1 MRELKDKNTK
11 REAVVIAVVNLIG
24 LLITVCGI
32 IIAIKMLF
40 VPRSLWIDE
49 AGLAYSFSLRSITK
63 LTSQQFEWMQS
74 APVGFLYV
82 EKLLSLSLGNTE
94 QVLRLYSLLSYFLL
108 LVLMFLSAKN
118 MFKSRVPMLPVGY
131 VSSMSIILQ
140 YSNVFKPYMQ
150 DAWMVLLVI
159 YLYYCWK
166 EKKIK
171 TIGLAI
177 TWSVLIWF
185 SNPVCFAIGG
195 CLLVDLVLFVKKD
208 TSISIK
214 EELFISICIGFS
226 FVIDYFYW
234 LRGAATDADM
244 QGFWKGHYFKLIL
257 KSKEDWVH
265 AKELIHI
272 IMQWFNTYEVLFCAV
287 ILLMSIL
294 AIIKVKKYHMCIVFC
309 IVVSLFASSIHMY
322 PIQERLWVFAYPLI
336 ILIVFDFFEN
346 VILQTNSSLFL
357 KTSVFFLLIVFI
369 FNNNGIEMYKDD
381 QNVYWKGYE
390 TNYQVEYL
398 QDVANA
404 SDSIYVYYYAVPGVK
419 YKIGYDT
426 SELNGA
432 KIIYGNT
439 LFGEADTCEEDIEK
453 ILENESCYI
462 VTSSFNDVE
471 GKKLIETLK
480 QYGTLELVDYRYDTP
495 LWHYTSNNEKKK
507 TQYSINEIDEYQE
520 GNYMYKT
527 IQIVNTGET
536 YLNHMYEDV
545 YLGGD
550 GLVGVYSIP
559 KMIAPSQSIEIKVY
573 CEPGTDNI
581 HLYTDKGVL

>member
-1 MRELKDKNTK
+1 
-11 REAVVIAVVNLIG
+11 
-24 LLITVCGI
+24 
-32 IIAIKMLF
+32 
-40 VPRSLWIDE
+40 
-49 AGLAYSFSLRSITK
+49 
-63 LTSQQFEWMQS
+63 
-74 APVGFLYV
+74 
-82 EKLLSLSLGNTE
+82 
-94 QVLRLYSLLSYFLL
+94 
-108 LVLMFLSAKN
+108 
-118 MFKSRVPMLPVGY
+118 
-131 VSSMSIILQ
+131 
-140 YSNVFKPYMQ
+140 
-150 DAWMVLLVI
+150 
-159 YLYYCWK
+159 
-166 EKKIK
+166 
-171 TIGLAI
+171 
-177 TWSVLIWF
+177 
-185 SNPVCFAIGG
+185 
-195 CLLVDLVLFVKKD
+195 
-208 TSISIK
+208 
-214 EELFISICIGFS
+214 
-226 FVIDYFYW
+226 
-234 LRGAATDADM
+234 
-244 QGFWKGHYFKLIL
+244 
-257 KSKEDWVH
+257 
-265 AKELIHI
+265 
-272 IMQWFNTYEVLFCAV
+272 
-287 ILLMSIL
+287 
-294 AIIKVKKYHMCIVFC
+294 
-309 IVVSLFASSIHMY
+309 
-322 PIQERLWVFAYPLI
+322 
-336 ILIVFDFFEN
+336 
-346 VILQTNSSLFL
+346 
-357 KTSVFFLLIVFI
+357 
-369 FNNNGIEMYKDD
+369 
-381 QNVYWKGYE
+381 
-390 TNYQVEYL
+390 
-398 QDVANA
+398 
-404 SDSIYVYYYAVPGVK
+404 VYYYAVPGVK